1 MTGWMFWIVAA
12 LMTGGAVALLLR
24 RLFAADASLSSG
36 ADAAIYRDQLKELER
51 ERAAGEIGAAEA
63 EAAKAEIARRLLAAA
78 GEAMPT
84 VTAPTV
90 PPRRVALGLAVLL
103 PVAALAIYMVE
114 GTPGLPSQPFASR
127 DPGERMAAQS
137 AVAEARALEQ
147 RLAATPQD
155 RAGWIELGQRW
166 SQLGESAK
174 AADAY
179 GRAIG
184 LQGGGLGDADAE
196 LTGRYGEALVGA
208 NGGTVTE
215 TARAAFE
222 QALKL
227 KPGDI
232 RARYFLALGN
242 AQAGDDRAAL
252 DLWQALARESPAD
265 APWLPSVR
273 QHLGEAAQR
282 LGLDPKSV
290 TPEPQ
295 PPVARAAPPATGA
308 AGAIASLPPDEQA
321 KAIRGMVDGLAARL
335 EQSPDDLEGW
345 VRLARARGVLG
356 DAGAAADAY
365 ARAAALAPDNN
376 DLLRAY
382 ADALLAAGRGEEVPP
397 LLETGLRRIL
407 ASDPNDAIALW
418 FLGVAAQKAGQP
430 EEARRL
436 WGRMRDQFQEGS
448 QERRAIEGRMSQ
460 LPAPGAG

>member
-1 MTGWMFWIVAA
+1 MTGWIFWIVAA
-12 LMTGGAVALLLR
+12 VMTGGAVALLLR
-24 RLFAADASLSSG
+24 RLFATDASLPSG
-36 ADAAIYRDQLKELER
+36 SDAAIYRDQLKELER

-63 EAAKAEIARRLLAAA
+63 EAAKAEIGRRLLAAA
-78 GEAMPT
+78 GQAQPA
-84 VTAPTV
+84 VAAPAV
-90 PPRRVALGLAVLL
+90 PPRRVAFGLAVLL
-103 PVAALAIYMVE
+103 PMAALAIYLAE

-127 DPGERMAAQS
+127 DPGEREAVQS

-147 RLAATPQD
+147 RLAANPQD
-155 RAGWIELGQRW
+155 RAGWVELGRRW

-184 LQGGGLGDADAE
+184 LSGGGLDGADPE
-196 LTGRYGEALVGA
+196 LISLYGMALVGA

-215 TARAAFE
+215 TARAAF
-222 QALKL
+222 QQVLSL
-227 KPGDI
+227 RPNDI
-232 RARYFLALGN
+232 RARYILGVGN

-252 DLWQALARESPAD
+252 ELWQGVVRDSPAD
-265 APWLPSVR
+265 APWLPELR
-273 QHLGEAAQR
+273 QRLTDMAQR
-282 LGLDPKSV
+282 LGLDPK
-290 TPEPQ
+290 TAIPEPQ
-295 PPVARAAPPATGA
+295 PAARPANGPAA
-308 AGAIASLPPDEQA
+308 AIASLPPDEQA

-335 EQSPDDLEGW
+335 QQSPDDLEGW

-356 DAGAAADAY
+356 EADAAADAY

-382 ADALLAAGRGEEVPP
+382 ADALLAAGKGEEVPP

-407 ASDPNDAIALW
+407 ASDPNDLQALW

-436 WGRMRDQFQEGS
+436 WSRMRDQFQEGS
-448 QERRAIEGRMSQ
+448 AERRAIEGRISQ

>member
-1 MTGWMFWIVAA
+1 MTGWLFWVAA
-12 LMTGGAVALLLR
+12 AVMTGGAVALLLR
-24 RLFAADASLSSG
+24 RLFATDASLASG

-63 EAAKAEIARRLLAAA
+63 EAAKAEIGRRLLAAA
-78 GEAMPT
+78 GEAKPT
-84 VTAPTV
+84 ITASV
-90 PPRRVALGLAVLL
+90 APPRRIALGLAVLL

-114 GTPGLPSQPFASR
+114 GTPGLKSQPFASR
-127 DPGERMAAQS
+127 DPGERMAVQSAMAEAQS
-137 AVAEARALEQ
+137 LEQ
-147 RLAATPQD
+147 RLAASPQD

-166 SQLGESAK
+166 GQLGESAK

-184 LQGGGLGDADAE
+184 LGNADAE

-215 TARAAFE
+215 TARAAFD
-222 QALKL
+222 QALAL
-227 KPGDI
+227 RPADI

-252 DLWQALARESPAD
+252 DLWQALVRESPAD

-273 QHLGEAAQR
+273 QHLAEAAQR
-282 LGLDPKSV
+282 LGLDPKTA

-295 PPVARAAPPATGA
+295 PPTARAAPPASGP

-382 ADALLAAGRGEEVPP
+382 ADALLTAGRGEEVPP

-407 ASDPNDAIALW
+407 ASDPNDLQALW

-436 WGRMRDQFQEGS
+436 WGRMRDQFREGS

-460 LPAPGAG
+460 LPAPDAG

>member
-1 MTGWMFWIVAA
+1 MTGWLFWVVAA
-12 LMTGGAVALLLR
+12 VMTGGAVALLLR
-24 RLFAADASLSSG
+24 RLFATDASLPSG
-36 ADAAIYRDQLKELER
+36 SDAAIYCDQLKELER

-63 EAAKAEIARRLLAAA
+63 EAAKAEIGRRLLAAA
-78 GEAMPT
+78 GQAKPEI
-84 VTAPTV
+84 TAPAL

-103 PVAALAIYMVE
+103 PVAALAIYLAE

-127 DPGERMAAQS
+127 DPGERVAVQS
-137 AVAEARALEQ
+137 AMAEARALEQ
-147 RLAATPQD
+147 RLAASPQD
-155 RAGWIELGQRW
+155 RDGWIELAQRW
-166 SQLGESAK
+166 GQLGDSAK

-184 LQGGGLGDADAE
+184 LGNADAE

-227 KPGDI
+227 RPNDI

-252 DLWQALARESPAD
+252 ELWQALVRDSPAD

-273 QHLGEAAQR
+273 QHLAEAAQR
-282 LGLDPKSV
+282 LGVDPKTA

-295 PPVARAAPPATGA
+295 PPAARTAPSASGPAA
-308 AGAIASLPPDEQA
+308 AIASLPPDEQA

-356 DAGAAADAY
+356 EADAAADAY

-376 DLLRAY
+376 DLMRAY
-382 ADALLAAGRGEEVPP
+382 ADALLAAGKGEEVPP

-407 ASDPNDAIALW
+407 ASDPNDLQALW

-448 QERRAIEGRMSQ
+448 AERRAIEGRISQ
-460 LPAPGAG
+460 LPVPGAG

>member
-1 MTGWMFWIVAA
+1 VTGWAFWIVAA
-12 LMTGGAVALLLR
+12 LMTAGAVALLLR
-24 RLFAADASLSSG
+24 RLFATDGSG
-36 ADAAIYRDQLKELER
+36 A
-51 ERAAGEIGAAEA
+51 AGSD
-63 EAAKAEIARRLLAAA
+63 AEIARRLLAAA
-78 GEAMPT
+78 SQAQPAVAAPAM
-84 VTAPTV
+84 

-127 DPGERMAAQS
+127 DPGERQAVQS
-137 AVAEARALEQ
+137 ANAEAQALEQ
-147 RLAATPQD
+147 RLAASPQD

-166 SQLGESAK
+166 GQLGESAK

-184 LQGGGLGDADAE
+184 LGNADAE

-222 QALKL
+222 QVLTQRPA
-227 KPGDI
+227 DV

-242 AQAGDDRAAL
+242 AQAGDDKAAL
-252 DLWQALARESPAD
+252 ELWQALARESPAD

-273 QHLGEAAQR
+273 QHLAEAAQR
-282 LGLDPKSV
+282 LGIDPASA
-290 TPEPQ
+290 TPQ
-295 PPVARAAPPATGA
+295 PQPAARPAPATGA

-335 EQSPDDLEGW
+335 EQSPGDLEGW

-382 ADALLAAGRGEEVPP
+382 ADALLTAGRGEEVPP

-407 ASDPNDAIALW
+407 ASEPNDLQALW

-448 QERRAIEGRMSQ
+448 QERRAIEGRISQ
-460 LPAPGAG
+460 LPASGAG

>member
-1 MTGWMFWIVAA
+1 VTGWAFWIVAA
-12 LMTGGAVALLLR
+12 LMTAGAVALLLR
-24 RLFAADASLSSG
+24 RLFATDGSG
-36 ADAAIYRDQLKELER
+36 AAGSDAAIYRDQLKELER
-51 ERAAGEIGAAEA
+51 ERAAGEIGMAEA

-78 GEAMPT
+78 SQAQPAVAAPAM
-84 VTAPTV
+84 

-127 DPGERMAAQS
+127 DPGERQAVQS
-137 AVAEARALEQ
+137 ANAEAQALEQ
-147 RLAATPQD
+147 RLAASPQD

-166 SQLGESAK
+166 GQLGESAK

-184 LQGGGLGDADAE
+184 LGNADAE

-222 QALKL
+222 QVLTQRPA
-227 KPGDI
+227 DV

-242 AQAGDDRAAL
+242 AQAGDDKAAL
-252 DLWQALARESPAD
+252 ELWQALARESPAD

-273 QHLGEAAQR
+273 QHLAEAAQR
-282 LGLDPKSV
+282 LGIDPASA
-290 TPEPQ
+290 TPQ
-295 PPVARAAPPATGA
+295 PQPAARPAPATGA

-335 EQSPDDLEGW
+335 EQSPGDLEGW

-382 ADALLAAGRGEEVPP
+382 ADALLTAGRGEEVPP

-407 ASDPNDAIALW
+407 ASEPNDLQALW

-448 QERRAIEGRMSQ
+448 QERRAIEGRISQ
-460 LPAPGAG
+460 LPASGAG

>member
-1 MTGWMFWIVAA
+1 MTGWLFWVVAA
-12 LMTGGAVALLLR
+12 VMTGGAVALLLR
-24 RLFAADASLSSG
+24 RLFAADASLPSG
-36 ADAAIYRDQLKELER
+36 SDAAIYRDQLKELER

-63 EAAKAEIARRLLAAA
+63 EAAKAEIGRRLLATA
-78 GEAMPT
+78 GQAKPAIA
-84 VTAPTV
+84 APTV

-103 PVAALAIYMVE
+103 PVAALAIYLAE

-127 DPGERMAAQS
+127 DPGERVAVQS
-137 AVAEARALEQ
+137 AMAEARALEQ
-147 RLAATPQD
+147 RLDADPQD

-166 SQLGESAK
+166 GQLGDSAK

-184 LQGGGLGDADAE
+184 LGNADAE

-208 NGGTVTE
+208 NGGAVTE

-227 KPGDI
+227 RPNDI

-252 DLWQALARESPAD
+252 DLWQALVRDSPAD

-273 QHLGEAAQR
+273 QHLAETAQR
-282 LGLDPKSV
+282 LGLDPKTA

-295 PPVARAAPPATGA
+295 PAARPAPPANGP

-345 VRLARARGVLG
+345 LRLARARGVLG
-356 DAGAAADAY
+356 EADAAADAY

-382 ADALLAAGRGEEVPP
+382 ADALLTAGRGEDVPP
-397 LLETGLRRIL
+397 LLEAGLRRIL
-407 ASDPNDAIALW
+407 ASDPNDLQALW

-448 QERRAIEGRMSQ
+448 QERKAIEGRMSQ
-460 LPAPGAG
+460 LPVPGAG

>member
-1 MTGWMFWIVAA
+1 MTGWIFWIVAA

-24 RLFAADASLSSG
+24 RLFAASSG
-36 ADAAIYRDQLKELER
+36 TAGSDAAIYRDQLKELER

-63 EAAKAEIARRLLAAA
+63 EAAKAEIGRRLLAAA
-78 GEAMPT
+78 GRAQPEIA
-84 VTAPTV
+84 APAL
-90 PPRRVALGLAVLL
+90 PPRRIALGLAVLL
-103 PVAALAIYMVE
+103 PVAALAIYLAE
-114 GTPGLPSQPFASR
+114 GTPNLPSQPFASR
-127 DPGERMAAQS
+127 DPGERMAVQS
-137 AVAEARALEQ
+137 ATAEARALEQ
-147 RLAATPQD
+147 RLAASPQD

-166 SQLGESAK
+166 GQLGDSAK

-184 LQGGGLGDADAE
+184 LGNADAE
-196 LTGRYGEALVGA
+196 LTGRYGEALVSA
-208 NGGTVTE
+208 NGGAVTE

-222 QALKL
+222 QALRL

-252 DLWQALARESPAD
+252 DLWQALVRDSPAD

-273 QHLGEAAQR
+273 QRLAEAAQR
-282 LGLDPKSV
+282 LGVDPASA

-295 PPVARAAPPATGA
+295 PAARAAPPAGGA
-308 AGAIASLPPDEQA
+308 AGAIASLPPDEQE

-335 EQSPDDLEGW
+335 EQSPDDLDGW

-356 DAGAAADAY
+356 EADAAADAY
-365 ARAAALAPDNN
+365 ARAAALAPDDT

-382 ADALLAAGRGEEVPP
+382 ADALLNAGRGEDVPP
-397 LLETGLRRIL
+397 VLETGLRRIL
-407 ASDPNDAIALW
+407 AANPNDLQALW

-436 WGRMRDQFQEGS
+436 WSRMRDQFQEGS
-448 QERRAIEGRMSQ
+448 AERRAIEGRMSQ